1 VDNTS
6 RDTKHT
12 QVIPNPTPSPFYS
25 FAYSN
30 KVYHRQLPKQ
40 FSPHSLMNSFPEN
53 LKVFQSR
60 SSRSL
65 GNLAPSET
73 LISNLNPKKTPT
85 LSASKTLS

>member
-1 VDNTS
+1 
-6 RDTKHT
+6 
-12 QVIPNPTPSPFYS
+12 
-25 FAYSN
+25 
-30 KVYHRQLPKQ
+30 
-40 FSPHSLMNSFPEN
+40 MNSFPEN